1 MEMDPPDDVDLTALV
16 LFMAGAVNF
25 LAVRS
30 RMHKTLGGVDLQS
43 EEGWQRIEKTIDKL
57 IEGVL
62 S

>member
-1 MEMDPPDDVDLTALV
+1 MDEEPTEEVDLTALV
-16 LFMAGAVNF
+16 LFIAGAVNF

-43 EEGWQRIEKTIDKL
+43 EEGWQRIEKTIDQL
-57 IEGVL
+57 MEGIL